1 MPFIISNLNIVCMCE
16 CESEKNKRK
25 QEREGE
31 YACFQDGIK
40 TKHFIVKM
48 SFPLQPY
55 CSLNLMCIRVTP
67 FSHFFQVIVVFKYL
81 VLFLFLFF
89 FPIKPN
95 ANTHSSNNTIT
106 IQIKK
111 QAITKMFIVYLFQ
124 SLFY

>member
-1 MPFIISNLNIVCMCE
+1 MHFLFSNIKKVCVCANVNVKRIK
-16 CESEKNKRK
+16 ESENEKEELK
-25 QEREGE
+25 Q
-31 YACFQDGIK
+31 
-40 TKHFIVKM
+40 HFIVKRT
-48 SFPLQPY
+48 FPLQPY

-106 IQIKK
+106 I
-111 QAITKMFIVYLFQ
+111 
-124 SLFY
+124 